1 MRVIQPRIQSTGV
14 IVKSPGEI
22 EVMRQAGKVVAQT
35 VRALL
40 AAVRSGM
47 TTAEL
52 DAIAEATIRG
62 AGATPSFKGYRGF
75 PASICTS
82 LNEQVVHGIPGRR
95 VIKDGDIVSL
105 DVGAIVDGF
114 HGDSAVTVCIGHV
127 TPQAKALVDAGEASL
142 NAGIRMMRA
151 GNRMGD
157 VSWAAQ
163 QAAESQGFSVVREY
177 VGHGIGRQLHEEP
190 AVPNFGAPGRGLLL
204 QPGMVLAIEPM
215 VNAGTWAT
223 KVLDDGWT
231 VVTQDGSWS
240 SHWEHTVA
248 ILESGPEILTAR

>member
-22 EVMRQAGKVVAQT
+22 DVMRQAGKVVAQT

-40 AAVRSGM
+40 AAVRPGI

-62 AGATPSFKGYRGF
+62 VGATPSFKGYRGF

-82 LNEQVVHGIPGRR
+82 LNEQVVHGIPGKR
-95 VIKDGDIVSL
+95 VVKDGDIVSL
-105 DVGAIVDGF
+105 DVGAIVEGF

-127 TPQAKALVDAGEASL
+127 TPQARALVEAGEASL
-142 NAGIRMMRA
+142 YAGIRMMRA

-190 AVPNFGAPGRGLLL
+190 AVPNFGAPGKGLLL

>member
-1 MRVIQPRIQSTGV
+1 MRVIQPRIQNTG
-14 IVKSPGEI
+14 IIIKSPAEMD
-22 EVMRQAGKVVAQT
+22 VMRQAGKVVAQT
-35 VRALL
+35 IRALL
-40 AAVRSGM
+40 AAVRPGV

-75 PASICTS
+75 PATICTS
-82 LNEQVVHGIPGRR
+82 INEQVVHGIPGKRA
-95 VIKDGDIVSL
+95 VKEGDVLSL
-105 DVGAIVDGF
+105 DVGAIVDGY
-114 HGDSAVTVCIGHV
+114 HGDSAVTMCVGEV
-127 TPQAKALVDAGEASL
+127 SPQAEMLVAAAEASL
-142 NAGIRMMRA
+142 EAGIRMMRA

-190 AVPNFGAPGRGLLL
+190 AVPNFGERGMGLLL

-215 VNAGTWAT
+215 VNAGAWAT

-231 VVTQDGSWS
+231 VVTQDGSLS
-240 SHWEHTVA
+240 AHWEHTVA
-248 ILESGPEILTAR
+248 ILESGPEVFTAR